1 VKNIM
6 SSAVPAT
13 STFDARHALAGE
25 GAYQRTR
32 VSAVTCLAPSSVPSS
47 ATTSVP
53 AAALMTD
60 LIAGSA
66 FGNGNSDPRTWSPPV

>member
-1 VKNIM
+1 MKNIM

-25 GAYQRTR
+25 GASQRTR
-32 VSAVTCLAPSSVPSS
+32 VSAVTCLAPSSATTSVPS
-47 ATTSVP
+47 SVP

-60 LIAGSA
+60 VIAGSA
-66 FGNGNSDPRTWSPPV
+66 FGNGSSDPRTWSPPV